1 MPAAKKPPSTSRKLP
16 RYFHRMPPIAQ
27 RAYLRS
33 DAIGKFDFEP
43 TEAARAAIET
53 LIRALESGDAASI
66 ARATSLTAIEVCR
79 MAEVT
84 PLSVE
89 VRDVRPRNQ
98 RGELHGLFY
107 PFDARRRVPA
117 HIVLWMRTAQRREVV
132 KPRTFVR
139 TLMHELAHYLDYS
152 LLRLGDS
159 FHTMGFFRRESHLV
173 RMLLGTDEAAAH
185 DAMSGFAEPE
195 DDNGGGPAC

>member
-1 MPAAKKPPSTSRKLP
+1 MPAAKKPPSSARKLP
-16 RYFHRMPPIAQ
+16 RFFHRMPPIAQ

-33 DAIGKFDFEP
+33 EAIGEFDFEV
-43 TEAARAAIET
+43 TDAARATVAALT
-53 LIRALESGDAASI
+53 RALEAGSAAAI
-66 ARATSLTAIEVCR
+66 AHATRAAAIEVCR
-79 MAEVT
+79 MAAVM
-84 PLSVE
+84 PLAVE

-107 PFDARRRVPA
+107 PFDARLRVPA

-139 TLMHELAHYLDYS
+139 TLMHELVHYLDYS

-159 FHTMGFFRRESHLV
+159 FHTMGFFRRESFLV
-173 RMLLGTDEAAAH
+173 RMLLAPDESGSD
-185 DAMSGFAEPE
+185 DAGPDFAGPQELDE
-195 DDNGGGPAC
+195 D